1 MKEVKKKSSQGRRN
15 ILYFDGPRQA
25 RGAYIGLGFVNVVTT
40 DHSELN
46 MKVLLVFHGLG
57 KPKGPLGLT
66 VSDSPVLV
74 YCIRM
79 PSWHVP

>member
-1 MKEVKKKSSQGRRN
+1 
-15 ILYFDGPRQA
+15 
-25 RGAYIGLGFVNVVTT
+25 
-40 DHSELN
+40 

-79 PSWHVP
+79 PSWHVPWWFVDDDE